1 MVTGPDAPEHVGK
14 QGSNPAGRG
23 MQTASGS
30 KGTARKGKTRKSFS
44 KLKGGP
50 GQPIYCMSES
60 ELLHTALQFLPDIS
74 DTDSKEAIAVT
85 ATGTE
90 ERKGPKLTTTVE
102 YWPSESQLWS
112 GRRLLIAT
120 LAPLLLLPLP
130 LLWRSKEAACAY
142 TVLLTATL
150 WVSEAV
156 PLGAAALLPAM
167 LYPLLGIMRSS
178 QVAAEYFKDTT
189 LLLLGVICLTA
200 AIEKWCLHRRIAL
213 RMVTAAGARPSL
225 LVLGFMVCTAFLSMW
240 LSNTST
246 SALVMPIAE
255 AVLTQLAEDG
265 ATCGG
270 GGKTAS
276 AVASEGAAMRGN
288 DSTAALLPKGV
299 RQTSDPQLS
308 FGEDRVA
315 CRGVPN
321 GCAAASANDAASDGE
336 AEGRRGGLD
345 SPASERTVLAGK
357 RGSAGKG
364 ETNRT
369 LGKCL
374 TLAVAYASTI
384 GGLCTIPGTSTNL
397 IFAEQFS
404 NRYPA
409 CECIHFGSWLLFSF
423 PVALLLLIFTWLWL
437 TWLFLGFRIWDLRRL
452 CSGTLSTQERMSER
466 RMRQEYEKLGPIS
479 YQEVVTASVFL
490 LMVLLWFLRD
500 PGFVP
505 GWASFFLKGYQTDAT
520 VSLLL
525 GFLLFVVPSE
535 RPPLPWLSK
544 TQRVKRAEES
554 SDSWGSS
561 PALIN
566 WKDFQGCMPW
576 EIVILVGGGFALAAG
591 CQVSGLSLWVGSQLQ
606 PLGLLPP
613 WLVVLLSSLLVTSVT
628 EVASNPATITLF
640 LPILCTLS
648 ENMHVNPLY
657 VAVPATLSTSLAM
670 MLPVANPP
678 NAIAF
683 SYGYLRVR
691 DMVKAGLGVNIIG
704 MAVVMLAIHTWGFSM
719 FGLDKYPEWAAT
731 NATAGL

>member
-1 MVTGPDAPEHVGK
+1 MW
-14 QGSNPAGRG
+14 R
-23 MQTASGS
+23 
-30 KGTARKGKTRKSFS
+30 
-44 KLKGGP
+44 
-50 GQPIYCMSES
+50 
-60 ELLHTALQFLPDIS
+60 
-74 DTDSKEAIAVT
+74 
-85 ATGTE
+85 
-90 ERKGPKLTTTVE
+90 
-102 YWPSESQLWS
+102 QLWS

-276 AVASEGAAMRGN
+276 AVTSEGAAMRGN
-288 DSTAALLPKGV
+288 DSTTALLPKGV

-308 FGEDRVA
+308 FGVASFDVDNSDDEMTVDFKEEPTVVTVSQSIQDGDKISAFHQQEVIAASATEVITALDGPCRDVATFGLSATPQDRVA
-315 CRGVPN
+315 GRGVPN

>member
-1 MVTGPDAPEHVGK
+1 MW
-14 QGSNPAGRG
+14 R
-23 MQTASGS
+23 
-30 KGTARKGKTRKSFS
+30 
-44 KLKGGP
+44 
-50 GQPIYCMSES
+50 
-60 ELLHTALQFLPDIS
+60 
-74 DTDSKEAIAVT
+74 
-85 ATGTE
+85 
-90 ERKGPKLTTTVE
+90 
-102 YWPSESQLWS
+102 QLWS

-130 LLWRSKEAACAY
+130 LLWRSKVKACAY

-167 LYPLLGIMRSS
+167 LYPLLGVMRSS

-255 AVLTQLAEDG
+255 AVLTQLNNKKNPNINLPVLHAPG
-265 ATCGG
+265 
-270 GGKTAS
+270 
-276 AVASEGAAMRGN
+276 VASFDVDNSDDEMTVDFKEEPTVVTVSQRYRGQRRNSIWMVTRSVPFISPSQQCCRLPPTHPPHPPRPPRPPRICSKRSSRGHHGA
-288 DSTAALLPKGV
+288 
-299 RQTSDPQLS
+299 
-308 FGEDRVA
+308 
-315 CRGVPN
+315 
-321 GCAAASANDAASDGE
+321 
-336 AEGRRGGLD
+336 
-345 SPASERTVLAGK
+345 
-357 RGSAGKG
+357 
-364 ETNRT
+364 T

-437 TWLFLGFRIWDLRRL
+437 TWLFLGFRQAWDIFTRRYLRH
-452 CSGTLSTQERMSER
+452 ERMSER

-505 GWASFFLKGYQTDAT
+505 GWASFFLRKGYQTDAT

-544 TQRVKRAEES
+544 TQSRGAHTV
-554 SDSWGSS
+554 DSWGSS

-606 PLGLLPP
+606 PLGLLPS

-657 VAVPATLSTSLAM
+657 VAVPATLNTSLAM